1 MKNTTPILAAYIALA
16 ALLVAN
22 SLQAQTNFIW
32 DPNGPTNGV
41 GGTGTWTTNATIFTT
56 NPAGSSATV
65 SGNFVSAANPRN
77 NAVFE
82 GTAGTVSLG
91 GSTFSGTIFVNTTGY
106 TFQNS
111 STSGTSANRYFNT
124 TNGILLAEGVNL
136 NLSSGNGGGLASTG
150 AITGLRSG
158 ISAAPGAENTSVTIT
173 GSTTNAD
180 HFIRIGWGTNGLG
193 ANANIS
199 VPVNISTTGPG
210 QAAIVL
216 ADTVTNTISGNV
228 TVNSGSR
235 LVLGTGTSSSAFRRL
250 DVTGD
255 ITAEAGALA
264 IGEAGSGGRVVLSG
278 SNSLSGDVVVQGGRL
293 GFGSTNALG
302 TATVVLN
309 QGTGF
314 GQVGT
319 IGDGSPGERT
329 IGNNIRL
336 AGSTA
341 TLGAGLN
348 TTYFSGN
355 IDLGGETRTVT
366 ISNWSTHVSGAIT
379 NGGIN
384 LISLPDNTDPSA
396 ALVIRGT
403 STYAGPTTVTSG
415 RLLIDT
421 TGEISLSDVSVLSG
435 AVIGGDGILGGS
447 LSLAAGAKFVF
458 GLTDTLTVN
467 GASVSF
473 GGFGIGDLE
482 GLTSAVA
489 EGEYTIIDGLADIS
503 LTNLNNIGLENAFDL
518 GDGKKAYFS
527 TGSLVVNVVPEPS
540 TTALLVLS
548 GLGLAGYTIRRRRR

>member
-32 DPNGPTNGV
+32 DPNGATNGV

-56 NPAGSSATV
+56 NPAGSSTTV
-65 SGNFVSAANPRN
+65 SGNFVSSANPRN

-150 AITGLRSG
+150 AITGLRTS
-158 ISAAPGAENTSVTIT
+158 ISAAPGAQNTSVTVVGT
-173 GSTTNAD
+173 TTNAD
-180 HFIRIGWGTNGLG
+180 HSIRLGLSTNGLG
-193 ANANIS
+193 DNIS
-199 VPVNISTTGPG
+199 INVPMTIATTGPG
-210 QAAIVL
+210 YAAIYLV
-216 ADTVTNTISGNV
+216 DTATNTISGGI
-228 TVNSGSR
+228 TVSNGSR
-235 LVLGTGTSSSAFRRL
+235 LMLGGGSSSSRRL

-255 ITAEAGALA
+255 ITAGSGALS
-264 IGEAGSGGRVVLSG
+264 IGETGNLGRVVLSG

-302 TATVVLN
+302 TATVVLKE
-309 QGTGF
+309 GTGF

-319 IGDGSPGERT
+319 IGTNSADQRT

-336 AGSTA
+336 EGNA

-348 TTYFSGN
+348 TTYLSGN
-355 IDLGGETRTVT
+355 IDLGGTNRTVT
-366 ISNWSTHVSGAIT
+366 ISNWTTHVSGAIT

-384 LISLPDNTDPSA
+384 LISLTNNTEPNA

-421 TGEISLSDVSVLSG
+421 TGRISLSDVSVLSG
-435 AVIGGDGILGGS
+435 GIIGGDGTLGGN
-447 LSLAAGAKFVF
+447 LSFASGAKFLF
-458 GLTDTLTVN
+458 SLTDTLTVN
-467 GASVSF
+467 GSSVSF
-473 GGFGIGDLE
+473 GDFGIDDLV
-482 GLTSAVA
+482 GLDNTVA
-489 EGEYTIIDGLADIS
+489 EGAYTIIDGSAFIS
-503 LTNLNNIGLENAFDL
+503 LTNLNNIGLQNAFDL

>member
-1 MKNTTPILAAYIALA
+1 MKTTTLTLAACLALA
-16 ALLVAN
+16 TLVLAS

-32 DPNGPTNGV
+32 DANGATTGV
-41 GGTGTWTTNATIFTT
+41 GGTGTWTNTSTTFTT

-77 NAVFE
+77 NALFE
-82 GTAGTVSLG
+82 GTAGTVSIG
-91 GSTFSGTIFVNTTGY
+91 GSTFSGTIFVNTTDY

-111 STSGTSANRYFNT
+111 STAGTSANRYFNT
-124 TNGILLAEGVNL
+124 TEGILLADGVNL
-136 NLSSGNGGGLASTG
+136 NLSSGNGTGLASTG
-150 AITGLRSG
+150 AFTGLRTS
-158 ISAAPGAENTSVTIT
+158 ISAAPGAENTSVTFT
-173 GSTTNAD
+173 GSTTNAA

-216 ADTVTNTISGNV
+216 ASTVTNTISGNV

-235 LVLGTGTSSSAFRRL
+235 LLLGTGGSGSTRRL
-250 DVTGD
+250 NVTGD
-255 ITAEAGALA
+255 ITAEAGALS
-264 IGEAGSGGRVVLSG
+264 IGETNSIGRVVLSG
-278 SNSLSGDVVVQGGRL
+278 SNNLSGEVVVQGGRL

-302 TATVVLN
+302 TATVVLKE
-309 QGTGF
+309 GTGF
-314 GQVGT
+314 GQAGT
-319 IGDGSPGERT
+319 IGDGSAAQRT

-336 AGSTA
+336 EGNA

-348 TTYFSGN
+348 TTYLAGD
-355 IDLGGETRTVT
+355 IDLGGVTRTVT
-366 ISNWSTHVSGAIT
+366 ISNWTTHVSGAIT

-384 LISLPDNTDPSA
+384 LISLTNNTEPNA

-473 GGFGIGDLE
+473 GGFGISDLE

-489 EGEYTIIDGLADIS
+489 EGEYTIIDGFADIN

-518 GDGKKAYFS
+518 GEGKKAYFS
-527 TGSLVVNVVPEPS
+527 TGSLLVNVVPEPS

>member
-1 MKNTTPILAAYIALA
+1 MKTKLPGIAFSLALTTLV
-16 ALLVAN
+16 VAN

-32 DPNGPTNGV
+32 DPNGTNAGV
-41 GGTGTWTTNATIFTT
+41 GGTGTWTTNATFFTT

-91 GSTFSGTIFVNTTGY
+91 GSTFSGTIFVNSTGY

-150 AITGLRSG
+150 AITGLRTS
-158 ISAAPGAENTSVTIT
+158 ISAAPGAQNTSVTVVGT
-173 GSTTNAD
+173 TTNAD
-180 HFIRIGWGTNGLG
+180 HSIRLGLSTNGLG
-193 ANANIS
+193 GNVSIN
-199 VPVNISTTGPG
+199 VPMTIATTGPG
-210 QAAIVL
+210 YAAIYPV
-216 ADTVTNTISGNV
+216 DTTTNTISGGI
-228 TVNSGSR
+228 TVSNGSR
-235 LVLGTGTSSSAFRRL
+235 LMLGGGSSSSLRRL

-255 ITAEAGALA
+255 IA
-264 IGEAGSGGRVVLSG
+264 AGSGALSIGETGSLGRVVLSG

-302 TATVVLN
+302 TATVVLKE
-309 QGTGF
+309 GTGF

-319 IGDGSPGERT
+319 IGTNSADQRT

-336 AGSTA
+336 EGNA

-348 TTYFSGN
+348 TTYLSGN
-355 IDLGGETRTVT
+355 IDLGGTNRTVT
-366 ISNWSTHVSGAIT
+366 ISNWPTHVSGAIT
-379 NGGIN
+379 NGGSN
-384 LISLPDNTDPSA
+384 LISLTNNTEPNA

-467 GASVSF
+467 GASASF
-473 GGFGIGDLE
+473 GGFSIGDLE

>member
-32 DPNGPTNGV
+32 DPNGATNGV

-56 NPAGSSATV
+56 NPAGSSTTV
-65 SGNFVSAANPRN
+65 SGNFVSSANPRN

-150 AITGLRSG
+150 AITGLRTS
-158 ISAAPGAENTSVTIT
+158 ISAAPGAQNTSVTVVGT
-173 GSTTNAD
+173 TTNAD
-180 HFIRIGWGTNGLG
+180 HSIRLGLSTNGLG
-193 ANANIS
+193 DNIS
-199 VPVNISTTGPG
+199 INVPMTIATTGPG
-210 QAAIVL
+210 YAAIYLV
-216 ADTVTNTISGNV
+216 DTATNTISGGI
-228 TVNSGSR
+228 TVSNGSR
-235 LVLGTGTSSSAFRRL
+235 LMLGGGSSSTRRL

-255 ITAEAGALA
+255 ITAGSGALS
-264 IGEAGSGGRVVLSG
+264 IGETGNLGRVVLSG

-302 TATVVLN
+302 TATVVLKE
-309 QGTGF
+309 GTGF

-319 IGDGSPGERT
+319 IGTNSADQRT

-336 AGSTA
+336 EGNA

-348 TTYFSGN
+348 TTYLSGN
-355 IDLGGETRTVT
+355 IDLGGTNRTVT
-366 ISNWSTHVSGAIT
+366 ISNWTTHVSGAIT

-384 LISLPDNTDPSA
+384 LISLTNNTEPNA

-435 AVIGGDGILGGS
+435 GIIGGDGTLGGN
-447 LSLAAGAKFVF
+447 LSFASGAKFLF
-458 GLTDTLTVN
+458 SLTDTLTVN
-467 GASVSF
+467 GSSVSF
-473 GGFGIGDLE
+473 GDFGIDDLV
-482 GLTSAVA
+482 GLDNTVA
-489 EGEYTIIDGLADIS
+489 EGAYTIIDGSAFIS
-503 LTNLNNIGLENAFDL
+503 LTNLNNIGLTNAFDL

>member
-1 MKNTTPILAAYIALA
+1 
-16 ALLVAN
+16 
-22 SLQAQTNFIW
+22 
-32 DPNGPTNGV
+32 
-41 GGTGTWTTNATIFTT
+41 
-56 NPAGSSATV
+56 
-65 SGNFVSAANPRN
+65 
-77 NAVFE
+77 VFE

-150 AITGLRSG
+150 AITGLRTS
-158 ISAAPGAENTSVTIT
+158 ISAAPGAQNTSVTVVGT
-173 GSTTNAD
+173 TTNAD
-180 HFIRIGWGTNGLG
+180 HSIRLGLSTNGLG
-193 ANANIS
+193 DNIS
-199 VPVNISTTGPG
+199 INVPMTIATTGPG
-210 QAAIVL
+210 YAAIYLV
-216 ADTVTNTISGNV
+216 DTATNTISGGI
-228 TVNSGSR
+228 TVSNGSR
-235 LVLGTGTSSSAFRRL
+235 LMLGGGSSSSRRL
-250 DVTGD
+250 NVTGD
-255 ITAEAGALA
+255 ITAGSGALS
-264 IGEAGSGGRVVLSG
+264 IGETGNLGRVVLSG

-302 TATVVLN
+302 TATVVLKE
-309 QGTGF
+309 GTGF

-319 IGDGSPGERT
+319 IGTNSVDQRT

-336 AGSTA
+336 EGNA

-348 TTYFSGN
+348 TTYLSGN
-355 IDLGGETRTVT
+355 IDLGGTNRTVT
-366 ISNWSTHVSGAIT
+366 ISNWTTHVSGAIT

-384 LISLPDNTDPSA
+384 LISLTNNTEPNA

-435 AVIGGDGILGGS
+435 GIIGGDGTLGGN
-447 LSLAAGAKFVF
+447 LSFASGAKFLF
-458 GLTDTLTVN
+458 SLTDTLTVN
-467 GASVSF
+467 GSSVSF
-473 GGFGIGDLE
+473 GDFGIDDLV
-482 GLTSAVA
+482 GLDNTVA
-489 EGEYTIIDGLADIS
+489 EGAYTIIDGSAFIS
-503 LTNLNNIGLENAFDL
+503 LTNLNNIGLTNAFDL